1 MYYNNTSKSMS
12 KSTTKSNTETEMES
26 LFPETPLE
34 LPLKLKKLHL
44 HRQRA
49 MPQKE
54 CIICKKE
61 TSNDCDVCSDCP
73 RPQKCKSKAHEET

>member
-1 MYYNNTSKSMS
+1 M
-12 KSTTKSNTETEMES
+12 STTKSTSKSNTEMEA

-34 LPLKLKKLHL
+34 FPLKLKIVHL